1 MFDAVAI
8 PGLALLVVAF
18 LVFIWVAWL
27 KDKDGRALTV
37 SPDDDADEPA
47 SKYD

>member
-18 LVFIWVAWL
+18 LVYIWVGWL

-37 SPDDDADEPA
+37 SSDDEADDPA
-47 SKYD
+47 SRYD